1 MLQIWIK
8 DEKNKTKN
16 IQWFDLF
23 SNFVFFYIYIRI
35 ILRNQNKPEIFKLS
49 SKLCILAFF
58 VHLFTAYTPNCL
70 VRKSREDQKVKKR
83 ENKQNPKQT
92 FLRYQ
97 WLYCVQVVNYVCRY
111 ETMKTKKMKLYDE
124 NQYIQKNL
132 AVNHIVLV
140 NWWTE
145 KQNMWEKYNK
155 NGIIY
160 WLFCEHELFQLDCLG
175 KTKSL

>member
-1 MLQIWIK
+1 MHFSIFLFIFSPPIPPFVLL
-8 DEKNKTKN
+8 EKAEK
-16 IQWFDLF
+16 
-23 SNFVFFYIYIRI
+23 IR
-35 ILRNQNKPEIFKLS
+35 KL
-49 SKLCILAFF
+49 K
-58 VHLFTAYTPNCL
+58 
-70 VRKSREDQKVKKR
+70 KKR
-83 ENKQNPKQT
+83 KKLEIKNKQNPRTNKQT

-160 WLFCEHELFQLDCLG
+160 RLFCEHELFQLDYLG
-175 KTKSL
+175 NTKSL